1 MISLVILIAGGLLT
15 STSAVYSS
23 LSRTYSGVLA
33 LGVILLSVL
42 LQLEAFG

>member
-23 LSRTYSGVLA
+23 LSRICTGILA
-33 LGVILLSVL
+33 LGVILLSVH
-42 LQLEAFG
+42 LQLDAFG